1 LAEFHFSVSADNYSK
16 AGSAS
21 VEIKR
26 AFNAM
31 GFDNALV
38 RRIAI
43 AMYEGEINMV
53 IHAGGGEIIVETDD
67 EKIVVHLNDNGPG
80 IPDIHKAMEE
90 GYSTASEKILEYGF
104 GAGMGLANMK
114 RNCDIL
120 NIMPKAEGGTMV
132 TMVFFIKP
140 QENKSIIPDGA

>member
-1 LAEFHFSVSADNYSK
+1 MAEFHFSVSADNYSK

-21 VEIKR
+21 VEVKR
-26 AFNAM
+26 IFNAM
-31 GFDNALV
+31 GFDSALV

-53 IHAGGGEIIVETDD
+53 IHAGGGEITVEADG
-67 EKIVVHLNDNGPG
+67 EKIVVRMDDNGPG
-80 IPDIHKAMEE
+80 IPDIPKAMEE
-90 GYSTASEKILEYGF
+90 GYSTASEKILESGF

-120 NIMPKAEGGTMV
+120 NIMPKNEGGTVV
-132 TMVFFIKP
+132 TMVFFIKTP
-140 QENKSIIPDGA
+140 EQK

>member
-1 LAEFHFSVSADNYSK
+1 MAEFHFSVSADNYSK
-16 AGSAS
+16 AGAAS
-21 VEIKR
+21 VEVKR
-26 AFNAM
+26 VFNAM
-31 GFDNALV
+31 GLDNALV

-53 IHAGGGEIIVETDD
+53 VHAGGGEITVEVDD
-67 EKIVVHLNDNGPG
+67 EKVVVHMDDNGPG
-80 IPDIHKAMEE
+80 IPDVKKAMEE
-90 GYSTASEKILEYGF
+90 GYSTASEKILECGF

-120 NIMPKAEGGTMV
+120 NIMPKSEGGTVV

-140 QENKSIIPDGA
+140 PEQRQN